1 MNLGAEPKKIAILG
15 GLLAVA
21 AIVLYTQVFS
31 GPSEPAPVRR
41 SVAPLNAPPS
51 AAVPSARAAAT
62 RRRGISSSL
71 GEFKP
76 IVGSPNPQDRPDP
89 ATIDPE
95 IHFDLL
101 TKLQSIAVES
111 TGRNIFQMG
120 SAPAPVAAQGP
131 LKALPTNIPKIAVN
145 HPPTPVVAGPPPIPQ
160 APPITFRYYGFKVL
174 RHDGRK
180 QAFLLDGDEI
190 MIAGENE
197 TVKRGRYRVMHIG
210 VNSITIEDTQFK
222 HTQTLQLEEVKG

>member
-1 MNLGAEPKKIAILG
+1 MKLGAEPKKVKFLG

-41 SVAPLNAPPS
+41 SAAPLNAPPS
-51 AAVPSARAAAT
+51 AVVPAARASAT
-62 RRRGISSSL
+62 RRRGTSSSL

-76 IVGSPNPQDRPDP
+76 ILRPPNPQDRPDP

-95 IHFDLL
+95 IHFDRLA
-101 TKLQSIAVES
+101 KLQTIAVES

-120 SAPAPVAAQGP
+120 SAPAPMAAQGP
-131 LKALPTNIPKIAVN
+131 VKPLPKTPTIVMN
-145 HPPTPVVAGPPPIPQ
+145 HPPTPVAAGPPPTPQ

-197 TVKRGRYRVMHIG
+197 MLKRGRYKVTHIG

-222 HTQTLQLEEVKG
+222 HSQTLQLEEVTG